1 MLDDEDMLFGRAI
14 HIPDRTRLQLACQA
28 YQWMLPSG
36 HPESEARV
44 EDHFPEAGPG
54 SWINASDKV
63 HLLEQLVITP
73 SLFCFSTEPEYT
85 PVVNIMLTLC

>member
-63 HLLEQLVITP
+63 HLLEQSTCSNSSSSP
-73 SLFCFSTEPEYT
+73 LF
-85 PVVNIMLTLC
+85 